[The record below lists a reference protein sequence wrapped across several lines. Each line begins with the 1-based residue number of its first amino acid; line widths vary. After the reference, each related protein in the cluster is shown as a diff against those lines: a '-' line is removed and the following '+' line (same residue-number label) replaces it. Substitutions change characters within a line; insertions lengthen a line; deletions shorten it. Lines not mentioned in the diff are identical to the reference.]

1 MNNKESIIVYIEGQE
16 DLLPVTASAGS
27 SGFDLRSRLS
37 LVIEPGETVLI
48 PSGIRLAMPEGI
60 EAQVRPRSGLS
71 LRTSLRIPNTPGTID
86 SDFRD
91 EVCIIAENTNSLYFD
106 GSILLKNPDLVA
118 KMHLAYRPVQFSEY
132 FHRKTGQHLAFGVS
146 DHTLYLDE
154 AGHPVGS
161 IYIEAGERIAQLVFA
176 KVINPDFIQVDKV
189 AEIGRN
195 RGGGFGSSGSF

>member
-71 LRTSLRIPNTPGTID
+71 LRTSLRD
-86 SDFRD
+86 
-91 EVCIIAENTNSLYFD
+91 
-106 GSILLKNPDLVA
+106 
-118 KMHLAYRPVQFSEY
+118 
-132 FHRKTGQHLAFGVS
+132 RKSV
-146 DHTLYLDE
+146 
-154 AGHPVGS
+154 V
-161 IYIEAGERIAQLVFA
+161 
-176 KVINPDFIQVDKV
+176 
-189 AEIGRN
+189 
-195 RGGGFGSSGSF
+195 